1 MWRHLWEKQ
10 TVGTMSLTLLAERRG
25 QRGNTIRDKGEQN
38 YADDF
43 EDDHKNLRHDVVK
56 KVDPEEEF

>member
-1 MWRHLWEKQ
+1 MWEKQ

-43 EDDHKNLRHDVVK
+43 EDDHKNLRHDVVEN
-56 KVDPEEEF
+56 VDPEEEF